1 MPGCTHGI
9 ESLLGKYEEKKPL
22 KRSGRRRKD
31 NNKSD
36 FGEIIFVNVDLIH
49 LMADL

>member
-9 ESLLGKYEEKKPL
+9 GSLLGKYEKKKPL
-22 KRSGRRRKD
+22 KRSRRRWKN